1 MASRYYRTSRMA
13 QKRERDAGKKLLL
26 SIIGAIVFFIFFFT
40 FGVSLLAKFAESLSF
55 LSRDKDEGPTAT
67 IFTPR
72 LDNIPEATNE
82 AQLKITGFSQ
92 SGYEIQIVSNG
103 RQKGQALTAGDGRFE
118 ASINLE
124 IGSNTISATAK
135 DAKGNTSQA
144 SDELGVTFDT
154 SAPHLTIFEPTTG
167 QTFHGDQKSA
177 KISGQTEPLATLTVN
192 DIFVP
197 LDQSGGF
204 NYNFSLAQG
213 DNDINIAST
222 DKAGNKTT
230 NSLKITYSP

>member
-1 MASRYYRTSRMA
+1 MA

-26 SIIGAIVFFIFFFT
+26 SIIGAVIFFVLFFT
-40 FGVSLLAKFAESLSF
+40 FGVGLLARFAESLSF
-55 LSRDKDEGPTAT
+55 LSHNKDEGPTST

-72 LDNIPEATNE
+72 LDNLPEATNE

-92 SGYEIQIVSNG
+92 SGYEIQIISNG
-103 RQKGQALTAGDGRFE
+103 RQKGQALTGGDGRFE

-124 IGSNTISATAK
+124 IGTNTVSATAK
-135 DAKGNTSQA
+135 DPKGATSPG
-144 SDELGVTFDT
+144 SDETKITFDT
-154 SAPHLTIFEPTTG
+154 TAPHLTIFEPTAG
-167 QTFHGDQKSA
+167 QTFHGDQKTA
-177 KISGQTEPLATLTVN
+177 KISGQTEPLSTLTVN

-197 LDQSGGF
+197 LDQNGGF
-204 NYNFSLAQG
+204 NYNFGLSQG
-213 DNDINIAST
+213 DNDVKIVST